1 MKHKIGIGIITY
13 NRFDFFLKCF
23 QSIHSGDEIVVVN
36 DGSPYREFVTDS
48 NKLSVIQH
56 KKNLGIARS
65 KNDVF
70 KYLMSKNCE
79 HIFVLEDDIMIKNN
93 EIFVKYIK
101 ASENSGIKHFNYAF
115 HGPWNIDERGNTKFR
130 YKKQY
135 DIESTIIF
143 TKMLTG
149 ALSYYR
155 RGVLEKV
162 GGMDTVY
169 KNVLEHVDHTFKIIK
184 AGFHP
189 PFYWFADVKE
199 SFEFVEE
206 LDRNLARSVLRRNR
220 KLFNLKVRFFNYYFK
235 LTHGY
240 FPHNIPDA
248 TVEELE
254 AFLYN
259 TSVYGIKN

>member
-23 QSIHSGDEIVVVN
+23 HSIHSSDEIVVVN
-36 DGSPYREFVTDS
+36 DGSPYSEFGTDS
-48 NKLSVIQH
+48 NKISVIQH

-93 EIFVKYIK
+93 EIFEKYIK

-115 HGPWNIDERGNTKFR
+115 HGPWNINEKGNAKFR
-130 YKKQY
+130 FLRQY
-135 DIESTIIF
+135 GIDSNIIF
-143 TKMLTG
+143 TGMLTG

-155 RGVLEKV
+155 KEVLEKI
-162 GGMDTVY
+162 GGMDTTY
-169 KNVLEHVDHTFKIIK
+169 KNVLEHVDHTYKIIK

-189 PFYWFADVKE
+189 PFYWFADVIE
-199 SFEFVEE
+199 SFEFIEE
-206 LDRNLARSVLRRNR
+206 LDRNLSRSVLRRNR
-220 KLFNLKVRFFNYYFK
+220 NFFELKVRLFNYYFK

-248 TVEELE
+248 TIEELE
-254 AFLYN
+254 YFLN
-259 TSVYGIKN
+259 NISL